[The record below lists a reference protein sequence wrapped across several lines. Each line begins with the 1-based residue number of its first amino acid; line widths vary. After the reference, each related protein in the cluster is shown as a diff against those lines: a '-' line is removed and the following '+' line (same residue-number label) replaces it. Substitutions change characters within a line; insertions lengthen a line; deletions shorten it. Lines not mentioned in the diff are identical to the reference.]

1 MNWKKLFSN
10 LIWVAALVFLTWYFL
25 WPVHPALGTDA
36 GDVRIYVMEA
46 DETGQRTQTTYLLP
60 DASSGHTALNSALNA
75 QSCFHTISPSN
86 KNTDQRFQWEQQ
98 FLIQAENGVSIYT
111 YGGSRLTYNDT
122 ILRVKDPEVLHQQIL
137 DLLRDPDTH
146 GIICEGTEPVTAENL
161 F

>member
-1 MNWKKLFSN
+1 MRTLQARKDGTYRG
-10 LIWVAALVFLTWYFL
+10 AL
-25 WPVHPALGTDA
+25 DI
-36 GDVRIYVMEA
+36 D
-46 DETGQRTQTTYLLP
+46 
-60 DASSGHTALNSALNA
+60 LNA
-75 QSCFHTISPSN
+75 QSCFHTISSSN

-98 FLIQAENGVSIYT
+98 FLIQAENGTALYT
-111 YGGSRLTYNDT
+111 YGGSRLTYNDA